1 MTTIK
6 QVMDDVADQCA
17 VAPPASW
24 ITNNTLTYRQLK
36 SALRQTVDELLDR
49 VDWPSPITRNQTIT
63 GMGAETY
70 ALPSDFLRLTRDD
83 GATYE
88 TSTTR
93 RRGIPVPTNSDWTF
107 LQDWGSASGDRYF
120 RLSGDEANGFEV
132 SFFRSLATGDEVI
145 VSYVSRN
152 WMQASGGTH
161 GNEWTVEDDS
171 LLLPPDLVEMGCV
184 WRSRRRRGLPYQD
197 RLNEYEARL
206 ARRSN
211 DRRVVR
217 TISFGDREPRS
228 PWDIIPDFLPPA
240 P

>member
-1 MTTIK
+1 MATIK
-6 QVMDDVADQCA
+6 DVMDDVADQCA

-24 ITNNTLTYRQLK
+24 ITANTLTYRQLK
-36 SALRQTVDELLDR
+36 TSLRQTVEELLDR
-49 VDWPSPITRNQTIT
+49 IDWPDPITKNVTIT
-63 GMGAETY
+63 GTGAETY

-93 RRGIPVPTNSDWTF
+93 RRGIPVPTNSNWTF

-120 RLSGDEANGFEV
+120 RLAGDETSGFTV
-132 SFFRSLATGDEVI
+132 SFFRSLAASDEVI

-152 WMQASGGTH
+152 WMRSSGGTE
-161 GNEWTVEDDS
+161 GETWSDAGDT
-171 LLLPPDLVEMGCV
+171 LLLPPELIEMGCV

-206 ARRSN
+206 NRKAN

-217 TISFGDREPRS
+217 SINFGDQEPRN
-228 PWDIIPDFLPPA
+228 PFDIVPDFLPPA
-240 P
+240 